1 MAPNLNNDARMNRVS
16 RYEIVTW
23 NSGGLNAK
31 REKGR
36 QRGDFLL
43 SLWDKE
49 LSLGV
54 MAVQET
60 HCRSD
65 SELCQSV
72 IDMKARLQVFHS
84 PAGEDDARAGVLLAL
99 THDWEV
105 IESVVG
111 VPGRVLSVR
120 VKSRVFGE
128 KMNFVVVYGK
138 SGGTDGG
145 AWMDGLANVMNDE
158 YVNVILGDFNFV
170 ESEEDRRGRAA
181 GLNSYDKAL
190 ANKFSSTLGGWDL
203 RDLFRETNSDEG
215 GFTYCHDCGWES
227 RIDRIYVNE
236 EFVGKA
242 SSFRL
247 KSVLGATAG
256 HKMVWVEIE
265 EGLEIGSGYWK
276 FNVSLL
282 RDKNYANLIR
292 STWIEAKEDKAEFED
307 VGLWWDYAK
316 QVLRNVTFDFAKKKK
331 WEERR
336 ALRELEREK
345 KRIERDIEEGYGS
358 DVAREQL
365 REIERQLEQ
374 EEERK
379 N

>member
-1 MAPNLNNDARMNRVS
+1 MAANMNDDVGLGRRAGYDV
-16 RYEIVTW
+16 VTW

-43 SLWDKE
+43 SLWE
-49 LSLGV
+49 NEMSLGV
-54 MAVQET
+54 MAIQET

-145 AWMDGLANVMNDE
+145 AWMDGLANVMHDG
-158 YVNVILGDFNFV
+158 YVNVVLGDFNFV
-170 ESEEDRRGRAA
+170 ESERDRRGRAG
-181 GLNSYDKAL
+181 GLNSYDTAL
-190 ANKFSSTLGGWDL
+190 ANKFKSALGGWEL
-203 RDLFRETNSDEG
+203 RDLFKETNSDEG

-236 EFVGKA
+236 EFPSK
-242 SSFRL
+242 
-247 KSVLGATAG
+247 
-256 HKMVWVEIE
+256 
-265 EGLEIGSGYWK
+265 GSAWG
-276 FNVSLL
+276 NS
-282 RDKNYANLIR
+282 R
-292 STWIEAKEDKAEFED
+292 T
-307 VGLWWDYAK
+307 
-316 QVLRNVTFDFAKKKK
+316 
-331 WEERR
+331 
-336 ALRELEREK
+336 
-345 KRIERDIEEGYGS
+345 
-358 DVAREQL
+358 
-365 REIERQLEQ
+365 
-374 EEERK
+374 
-379 N
+379 